1 VGEVEQDRFD
11 FGIFNELSAASE
23 ARLLRSLEAALP
35 QLDIVIINQQM
46 ISGIC
51 TESLRRQLNELAAS
65 CDSTL
70 FIVDSRDFND
80 EFTGVMRK
88 LNEHEAMRSWQGEH
102 DLQHKPSLAE
112 LSEASEELY
121 LRWQQPI
128 FITRGERGILVK
140 TLEQLD
146 RINGIQRSGQLDSV
160 GAGDS
165 ALAAIAAALAAG
177 APAQQASALGNL
189 AAAVTVC
196 KLRTTG
202 TANPQE
208 ILALQ
213 QTVDYLYE
221 PEKAEDRRLARYAA
235 DSEIEIVSAPV
246 RKQRIRYAIFDHD
259 GTLSTLREGWE
270 EIMQPVMVQAILGV
284 EYERITQDELE
295 RVAEKVH
302 EFIDITA
309 GVQTLVQMQGL
320 VEIVREMG
328 YVPSAEIGDAQAYKK
343 IYNDKLMATVNE
355 RIGRLQAGR
364 LHINDITLK
373 GAPEFLEALR
383 EAGVKLYLVSGT
395 DEDDV
400 VREAAAQ
407 GYGHLFEGRVYGAVG
422 DVQREAKREVLD
434 RILSEIGAERAG
446 ELVAFG
452 DGPMEIRETRRR
464 GGLCVGIA
472 SDEVRRYG
480 WNEAKRSRLI
490 RAGAHMIVPDFS
502 ELDRLMDLLIY
513 Q

>member
-1 VGEVEQDRFD
+1 
-11 FGIFNELSAASE
+11 
-23 ARLLRSLEAALP
+23 
-35 QLDIVIINQQM
+35 
-46 ISGIC
+46 
-51 TESLRRQLNELAAS
+51 
-65 CDSTL
+65 
-70 FIVDSRDFND
+70 
-80 EFTGVMRK
+80 
-88 LNEHEAMRSWQGEH
+88 
-102 DLQHKPSLAE
+102 
-112 LSEASEELY
+112 
-121 LRWQQPI
+121 
-128 FITRGERGILVK
+128 
-140 TLEQLD
+140 
-146 RINGIQRSGQLDSV
+146 
-160 GAGDS
+160 
-165 ALAAIAAALAAG
+165 
-177 APAQQASALGNL
+177 
-189 AAAVTVC
+189 
-196 KLRTTG
+196 
-202 TANPQE
+202 
-208 ILALQ
+208 
-213 QTVDYLYE
+213 
-221 PEKAEDRRLARYAA
+221 
-235 DSEIEIVSAPV
+235 
-246 RKQRIRYAIFDHD
+246 
-259 GTLSTLREGWE
+259 
-270 EIMQPVMVQAILGV
+270 
-284 EYERITQDELE
+284 
-295 RVAEKVH
+295 
-302 EFIDITA
+302 
-309 GVQTLVQMQGL
+309 
-320 VEIVREMG
+320 
-328 YVPSAEIGDAQAYKK
+328 
-343 IYNDKLMATVNE
+343 MATVNE